1 MPLRKNFNYVPE
13 DSFALHPKRLPI
25 KFASKEQ
32 GEFFKDKT
40 LLPGG
45 GGKAILDSGIFSP
58 NRVSCESEFNRVEN
72 FSRQSILENEVLNS
86 NLGFCADSL
95 VGMTEILK
103 ELKNGKISKPKKA
116 WEKVFE
122 HIENITQFMDL
133 VRQTNYRAKSFS
145 IATCVSAK
153 KAIRQD
159 ILNKYN
165 GTENIKEKLLASNF
179 NTSSIFG
186 PIPKDLYKTESS
198 CGYKQPPL
206 TLRKLPSQT
215 NKVIISTNS
224 SAPPTKKPRL
234 NFDNRV
240 YFDKGSNRGFNPN
253 WDRYADKRV
262 FQLDQKRGGKQKQ
275 GGKASRR

>member
-1 MPLRKNFNYVPE
+1 MNEQTIRGSFKAITKTGSRLALRVGTEFEDTWLGDPIESIGEQDGCWDIKKLVFQKNFDYVPE

-58 NRVSCESEFNRVEN
+58 NRVSCESEFNRIEN

-86 NLGFCADSL
+86 NSGFCADSL

-122 HIENITQFMDL
+122 NIDNITQFMDL
-133 VRQTNYRAKSFS
+133 VRQTNYRATYFS

-153 KAIRQD
+153 KVIRQY

-165 GTENIKEKLLASNF
+165 GTENIKEKL
-179 NTSSIFG
+179 
-186 PIPKDLYKTESS
+186 
-198 CGYKQPPL
+198 
-206 TLRKLPSQT
+206 
-215 NKVIISTNS
+215 
-224 SAPPTKKPRL
+224 
-234 NFDNRV
+234 
-240 YFDKGSNRGFNPN
+240 
-253 WDRYADKRV
+253 
-262 FQLDQKRGGKQKQ
+262 
-275 GGKASRR
+275 